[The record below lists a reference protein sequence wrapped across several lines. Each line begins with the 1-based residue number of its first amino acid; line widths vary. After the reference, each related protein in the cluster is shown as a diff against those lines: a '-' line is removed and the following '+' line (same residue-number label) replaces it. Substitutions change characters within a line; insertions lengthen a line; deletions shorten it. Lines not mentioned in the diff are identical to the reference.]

1 MRYFVYFSICR
12 IFNKILR
19 ASFYLLFVF
28 PDSSISFSFF
38 LLALMLLQTF
48 LTISLALLSPSRS
61 LIFTLFLLSILTL
74 TLGQFSLFPLHHY
87 ILSLLILFYL
97 FLSSLLHFPLKSIFF
112 FLHYFH
118 FSNPYIFIFLYFIA
132 L

>member
-1 MRYFVYFSICR
+1 MCVISFISAFAEFLTRFFELPSI
-12 IFNKILR
+12 F
-19 ASFYLLFVF
+19 LFVF
-28 PDSSISFSFF
+28 PDSFISFSFF

-61 LIFTLFLLSILTL
+61 LIFNSYAWPI
-74 TLGQFSLFPLHHY
+74 FSLFPLHHY

-97 FLSSLLHFPLKSIFF
+97 FLFSLLYFPLKSIFF
-112 FLHYFH
+112 FLPYSH